1 MTSVDGFP
9 STEAP
14 IAAITSIRP
23 TSPKSTASTL
33 RVTFQTGGNTRRA
46 AAPAGESARPV
57 AAPARDWRNAMAAA
71 AAALKT
77 AAWLG

>member
-1 MTSVDGFP
+1 M
-9 STEAP
+9 
-14 IAAITSIRP
+14 
-23 TSPKSTASTL
+23 STASVHGSADRGDHLDQTHQSKEHCEHL

-46 AAPAGESARPV
+46 AAPAGESARPM